1 MLADEEPLCR
11 HMVSE
16 AEIYHLVWCSGFD
29 GERGGSDGTPRMRS
43 QL

>member
-1 MLADEEPLCR
+1 MPHGR
-11 HMVSE
+11 SE
-16 AEIYHLVWCSGFD
+16 AEVYRLVWRSGFD